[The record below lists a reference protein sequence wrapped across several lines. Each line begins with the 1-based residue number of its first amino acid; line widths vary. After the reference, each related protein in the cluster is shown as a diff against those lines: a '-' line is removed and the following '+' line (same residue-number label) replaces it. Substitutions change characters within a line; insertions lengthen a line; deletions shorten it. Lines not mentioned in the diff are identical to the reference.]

1 MFGNG
6 TAVVVISFFFFPTMY
21 DYIHTTTANFC
32 DHHSRRVVGSII
44 NLQYSEKREN
54 CRVLENKSKSLLLPH
69 FRWTTPKAQKYT
81 LDFKV
86 LVLVNFW
93 SKNENIWSWTIRQ
106 ILFLVWKFKWDICG
120 HFPTMW
126 TVWLLSS
133 FKTLLLFVCVWRTK
147 ELLMSLIII
156 RVLIT
161 LTTIFMVFNEGDG
174 CYSGHGGYVILIF
187 LPDAFL

>member
-1 MFGNG
+1 
-6 TAVVVISFFFFPTMY
+6 MY

-133 FKTLLLFVCVWRTK
+133 FKTLLLFVCVWKTK

-174 CYSGHGGYVILIF
+174 CYGAHGGYVILIF
-187 LPDAFL
+187 LPYAFL